1 MLVPMPPTA
10 APPVALG
17 IPGLD
22 RVLLG
27 GIPSESLC
35 LVEGLP
41 GSGKTTLALQFL
53 LEGVRRGETC
63 LLVSNAETPA
73 QLERIAAS
81 HGWSLERL
89 QIAEWKEGLNG
100 SGEGAPA
107 DYTLFP
113 EAEVEVG
120 ETLTHL
126 FDEIEQV
133 RPTRLVI
140 DSISGLRLVAP
151 TAAFYRRQ
159 LKRIASRLAARR
171 CTSLLLDDGTA
182 SEADTRAR
190 TLASI
195 VIELSV
201 VEFSYGSDRRMLRVR
216 KLRGASYVR
225 GAHDFSIET
234 GGLVVYPRL
243 VAGTYDEEARGGP
256 ASSGVEA
263 LDALA
268 GGGLPRGSGTLFL
281 GPAGSGKSSLA
292 SLYVHAAAQR
302 GERCA
307 LYLFDESVE
316 SYFARSR
323 GLGIDL
329 RSFVGDGRVMVDS
342 LDPAEL
348 TPGQIADR
356 IVGQVEDGAGV
367 VLIDSLNGYLQS
379 ALHEAGVLLHLRELL
394 SFLSRRGVVSL
405 LTMTQH
411 GVLGAE
417 MSTPFDISFLSDNV
431 FLLRYFEAH
440 GQIRKALSLVKRRS
454 GPHETTIRELRLG
467 AGGIRPGEPLT
478 DFVGVMTGTPVY
490 TGSRLPTAGAS

>member
-1 MLVPMPPTA
+1 
-10 APPVALG
+10 
-17 IPGLD
+17 
-22 RVLLG
+22 
-27 GIPSESLC
+27 
-35 LVEGLP
+35 
-41 GSGKTTLALQFL
+41 
-53 LEGVRRGETC
+53 
-63 LLVSNAETPA
+63 
-73 QLERIAAS
+73 
-81 HGWSLERL
+81 
-89 QIAEWKEGLNG
+89 
-100 SGEGAPA
+100 
-107 DYTLFP
+107 
-113 EAEVEVG
+113 
-120 ETLTHL
+120 
-126 FDEIEQV
+126 
-133 RPTRLVI
+133 
-140 DSISGLRLVAP
+140 
-151 TAAFYRRQ
+151 
-159 LKRIASRLAARR
+159 
-171 CTSLLLDDGTA
+171 
-182 SEADTRAR
+182 
-190 TLASI
+190 
-195 VIELSV
+195 
-201 VEFSYGSDRRMLRVR
+201 
-216 KLRGASYVR
+216 
-225 GAHDFSIET
+225 
-234 GGLVVYPRL
+234 
-243 VAGTYDEEARGGP
+243 
-256 ASSGVEA
+256 
-263 LDALA
+263 
-268 GGGLPRGSGTLFL
+268 
-281 GPAGSGKSSLA
+281 
-292 SLYVHAAAQR
+292 VHAAAQR